1 MDGRTDGEVMAASQ
15 GEAQHFA
22 VIYERYFAQI
32 YRYVA
37 RRIGSS
43 AADDLTAEVF
53 LRAFARRV
61 QFDPAAVT
69 ARPWLYGFAAN
80 IVADHLR
87 SQRRRTRA
95 YVHAIEPDPGP
106 ATTTEVDDRFDA
118 TLLAPQINRALAS
131 LSAAERETF
140 LLFVLGDLSYAEVAA
155 ALDIPIGTVRS
166 RIAKARGKMRELVY
180 GYRQT

>member
-1 MDGRTDGEVMAASQ
+1 MAASQ
-15 GEAQHFA
+15 GEAQDFA

-37 RRIGSS
+37 RRIGAS

-53 LRAFARRV
+53 LRAFARRDR
-61 QFDPAAVT
+61 FDPAAMT

-87 SQRRRTRA
+87 QQRRRTRA
-95 YVHAIEPDPGP
+95 YVHAIEPDPG
-106 ATTTEVDDRFDA
+106 AEITTAEVDDRFDA
-118 TLLAPQINRALAS
+118 SLLAPQMNRALGS

-140 LLFVLGDLSYAEVAA
+140 LLHVLGELSYAEVAVS
-155 ALDIPIGTVRS
+155 LDIPIGTVRS
-166 RIAKARGKMRELVY
+166 RIAKARAKMRELVQA
-180 GYRQT
+180 YRQT

>member
-1 MDGRTDGEVMAASQ
+1 MAASQ
-15 GEAQHFA
+15 GDAQHFA
-22 VIYERYFAQI
+22 VIYERHFAQI

-37 RRIGSS
+37 RRTGAS

-53 LRAFARRV
+53 LRAFARRDR
-61 QFDPAAVT
+61 FDPAAMS

-87 SQRRRTRA
+87 QQRRRSRA

-106 ATTTEVDDRFDA
+106 ATTTAEVDDRFDA
-118 TLLAPQINRALAS
+118 TLLAPQVNRALAS

-140 LLFVLGDLSYAEVAA
+140 LLFALGELSYSEVAA

-166 RIAKARGKMRELVY
+166 RIAKARAKMRELIHA
-180 GYRQT
+180 YRQT